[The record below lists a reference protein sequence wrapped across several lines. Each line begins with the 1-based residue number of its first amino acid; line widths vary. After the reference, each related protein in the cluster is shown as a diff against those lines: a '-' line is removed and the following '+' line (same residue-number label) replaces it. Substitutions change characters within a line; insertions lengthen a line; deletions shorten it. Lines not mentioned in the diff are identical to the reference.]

1 MKKTIFLLSILFFP
15 ALIFSQNFQGI
26 AYYVSQTSMKNFSIS
41 SPDMTPEM
49 NQKMRENM
57 KKAFEKTYILSFT
70 NFESLYQEEEKLNAP
85 KPSSSNIKVEVAF
98 SGGGNRSKYYKNLK
112 TKKYLNE
119 AEIFDKEFLID
130 DDLEVF
136 NWTMVNEQKMIG
148 NYTCYKAQIVI
159 PVTAEEKKEFEEF
172 KIKKEEGKTNF
183 FIPMEPKDKI
193 IEAWYTLDIPIPN
206 GPREYWGLPGLILEL
221 HDGDT
226 TLLCSKII
234 LNPSEKIEIKIPKSG
249 KKVTQKV
256 FDEIEEK
263 KMKSMMNE
271 DGVIEIKMN

>member
-49 NQKMRENM
+49 NEKMRENM
-57 KKAFEKTYILSFT
+57 KKAFEETYILSFT
-70 NFESLYQEEEKLNAP
+70 NFESLYQEEEKLNTP
-85 KPSSSNIKVEVAF
+85 KPSSNGIKVEVAF

-130 DDLEVF
+130 DDLEIF

-159 PVTAEEKKEFEEF
+159 PVTAEKKKEFEEF

-249 KKVTQKV
+249 KKITQKV
-256 FDEIEEK
+256 FDEIEKK

>member
-1 MKKTIFLLSILFFP
+1 MKKKIFLVSLMFFP
-15 ALIFSQNFQGI
+15 VLIFSQNFQGI
-26 AYYVSQTSMKNFSIS
+26 AYYSSQTSMKNFTIS

-49 NQKMRENM
+49 NEKMKENM
-57 KKAFEKTYILSFT
+57 KKAFEKTYLLSFT

-85 KPSSSNIKVEVAF
+85 KPSSSGIKVEVSF

-112 TKKYLNE
+112 TKKYLE
-119 AEIFDKEFLID
+119 ESEIFDKEFLID

-136 NWTMVNEQKMIG
+136 NWTMVNEQKNIG
-148 NYTCYKAQIVI
+148 NYTCYKAQIII
-159 PVTAEEKKEFEEF
+159 PVSDEDKKEFEE
-172 KIKKEEGKTNF
+172 IKKKQEEGKTNF
-183 FIPMEPKDKI
+183 FIPTEPKDKI

-206 GPREYWGLPGLILEL
+206 GPRQYWGLPGLILEL

-234 LNPSEKIEIKIPKSG
+234 LNPSEKIEIKIPKTG
-249 KKVTQKV
+249 KKVTQKT

-271 DGVIEIKMN
+271 DGVIKIKMN

>member
-49 NQKMRENM
+49 NEKMRENM

>member
-49 NQKMRENM
+49 NEKMRENM
-57 KKAFEKTYILSFT
+57 KKAFEETYILSFT
-70 NFESLYQEEEKLNAP
+70 NFESLYQEEEKLNTP
-85 KPSSSNIKVEVAF
+85 KPSSNGIKVEVAF

-130 DDLEVF
+130 DDLEIF

-159 PVTAEEKKEFEEF
+159 PVTAEKKKEFEEF

-256 FDEIEEK
+256 FDEIEKK

>member
-1 MKKTIFLLSILFFP
+1 MKKTIFLVGLMFFP
-15 ALIFSQNFQGI
+15 SLIFSQNFQGI
-26 AYYVSQTSMKNFSIS
+26 ASYTSQTSMKNFTIS

-49 NQKMRENM
+49 NEKMKENM
-57 KKAFEKTYILSFT
+57 KKVFEQTYLLLFS

-85 KPSSSNIKVEVAF
+85 KPSSSGIKGEVSF
-98 SGGGNRSKYYKNLK
+98 FGGNGSKYYKNLK
-112 TKKYLNE
+112 NKKYLE
-119 AEIFDKEFLID
+119 ESEIFDKEFLIE

-136 NWTMVNEQKMIG
+136 NWIMVNEQKMIG

-159 PVTAEEKKEFEEF
+159 PVSDEEKKEFEQF
-172 KIKKEEGKTNF
+172 KKKQEEGKTNF
-183 FIPMEPKDKI
+183 FIPTEPKDKI

-206 GPREYWGLPGLILEL
+206 GPKKYWGLPGLILEL

>member
-49 NQKMRENM
+49 NEKMRENM

-85 KPSSSNIKVEVAF
+85 KPSIKVEVAF
-98 SGGGNRSKYYKNLK
+98 TGGGNRSKYYKNLK

>member
-49 NQKMRENM
+49 NEKMRENM

-70 NFESLYQEEEKLNAP
+70 NFESLYQEEEKLNTP
-85 KPSSSNIKVEVAF
+85 KPSSSGIKVEVAF

-112 TKKYLNE
+112 TKKYIE
-119 AEIFDKEFLID
+119 ESEIFDKEFLID

-136 NWTMVNEQKMIG
+136 NWIMVNEQKMIG
-148 NYTCYKAQIVI
+148 NYTCFKAQIVI
-159 PVTAEEKKEFEEF
+159 PVSDEDKKEFEEF
-172 KIKKEEGKTNF
+172 KKKQEEGKTNF
-183 FIPMEPKDKI
+183 FIPTEPKDKI

-234 LNPSEKIEIKIPKSG
+234 LNPSEKIEIKIPKTG
-249 KKVTQKV
+249 KKVTQKA

-263 KMKSMMNE
+263 KMKNLSH
-271 DGVIEIKMN
+271 GAWYY

>member
-1 MKKTIFLLSILFFP
+1 
-15 ALIFSQNFQGI
+15 
-26 AYYVSQTSMKNFSIS
+26 MKNFSIS

-49 NQKMRENM
+49 NEKMRENM

-70 NFESLYQEEEKLNAP
+70 NFESLYQEEEKLNTP
-85 KPSSSNIKVEVAF
+85 KPSSNGIKVEVAF
-98 SGGGNRSKYYKNLK
+98 SGGGNRSNYYKNLK

>member
-15 ALIFSQNFQGI
+15 ALIFSQNSQGI

-57 KKAFEKTYILSFT
+57 KKAFEETYILSFT

>member
-1 MKKTIFLLSILFFP
+1 MKKTIFLFSILFFP
-15 ALIFSQNFQGI
+15 VLIFSQNFQGI

-49 NQKMRENM
+49 NEKMRENM

-70 NFESLYQEEEKLNAP
+70 NFESLYQEEEKLNTP
-85 KPSSSNIKVEVAF
+85 KPSSNGIKVEVAF
-98 SGGGNRSKYYKNLK
+98 SGGGNRSNYYKNLK

>member
-15 ALIFSQNFQGI
+15 ALIFSQNSQGI

>member
-1 MKKTIFLLSILFFP
+1 MKKTIFLFSILFFP

-49 NQKMRENM
+49 NEKMRENM

-70 NFESLYQEEEKLNAP
+70 NFESLYQEEEKLNTP

-159 PVTAEEKKEFEEF
+159 PVTDEEKKEFEEF

>member
-1 MKKTIFLLSILFFP
+1 MKKKIFLVSLMFFP
-15 ALIFSQNFQGI
+15 VLIFSQNFQGI
-26 AYYVSQTSMKNFSIS
+26 AYYSSQTSMKNFTIS

-49 NQKMRENM
+49 NEKMKENM
-57 KKAFEKTYILSFT
+57 KKAFEKTYLLSFT

-85 KPSSSNIKVEVAF
+85 KPSSSGIKVEVSF

-112 TKKYLNE
+112 TKKYLE
-119 AEIFDKEFLID
+119 ESEIFDKEFLID

-136 NWTMVNEQKMIG
+136 NWTMVNEQKNIG
-148 NYTCYKAQIVI
+148 NYTCYKAQIII
-159 PVTAEEKKEFEEF
+159 PVSDEDKNEFEE
-172 KIKKEEGKTNF
+172 IKKKQEEGKTNF
-183 FIPMEPKDKI
+183 FIPTEPKDKI

-206 GPREYWGLPGLILEL
+206 GPRQYWGLPGLILEL

-234 LNPSEKIEIKIPKSG
+234 LNPSEKIEIKIPKTG
-249 KKVTQKV
+249 KKVTQKT